1 MKLFTLLFCM
11 IIISACTSTGDDS
24 LLLNPQDSLSNEVE
38 EVVENTTPAELPER
52 MSTELIELE
61 LSELEKNISNGS
73 NAFAI
78 KWFKQAIQTTDQR
91 NLVLSPLSASY
102 ALAMTANGAKGNT
115 LSEFKSVL
123 GFADYT
129 LDEVNAFYKKITN
142 HLLTSDGQTIL
153 GIANS
158 IWVNQLYQLQPDFI
172 TTNKEYYSAE
182 VRAIDCLD
190 SPTTLAVVN
199 QWVSDKTYG
208 RIPSILDKVEPS
220 DRVYLINALY
230 FDGLWLSPMTEGWT
244 INFTNDDGKI
254 VPIPVIGQ
262 KRSMNYFTDEEVE
275 IASADYGNRTY
286 SMVVI
291 MPKENLS
298 IQRVIESLTSE
309 KWQMW
314 MERQKKENLFF
325 KLPIFKLDSSRELK
339 DDLEALG
346 LLTAFNDK
354 ANFTNMIQEKG
365 IALSQVIQK
374 ANIDVNKYGTTASAA
389 TLVKNMWISDFGSSE
404 EPTYIDFLVNRPFI
418 FAIRENSTN
427 TILFMGKVGKL

>member
-1 MKLFTLLFCM
+1 M